1 MKRQYQYLNTDGP
14 GRALFDPG
22 LGDKT
27 RRRRRC
33 VDDAT
38 YAEKSA
44 TNSAMKYAWGERAEV
59 RGEKKETARCSRGF
73 IRIVGRMDETR
84 RHWGLECRSRPRG
97 WMGKGCLETR
107 KRRVVV
113 DVWRRRSGREGI
125 LTVFHAAWIVRWPR
139 EPVTLDYNLLTVRGE
154 IWCNRLSVISRF
166 ERDFVEERRRNLRS
180 SFVRSTS
187 RCIRLINISLFM
199 GREKVS

>member
-1 MKRQYQYLNTDGP
+1 MKRQYRYLNTDGP

-27 RRRRRC
+27 RRRRKC

-44 TNSAMKYAWGERAEV
+44 ANSAMKYAWGERAEV

-125 LTVFHAAWIVRWPR
+125 LTVFHAAWVVR
-139 EPVTLDYNLLTVRGE
+139 
-154 IWCNRLSVISRF
+154 
-166 ERDFVEERRRNLRS
+166 
-180 SFVRSTS
+180 
-187 RCIRLINISLFM
+187 
-199 GREKVS
+199 